1 MSKPTIKYNP
11 RGEDGNIFVI
21 LAKTREALRKQRRL
35 QDYNDCWHAVQKCKS
50 YEEALE
56 IIRRY
61 VNLVEVKS
69 WDYGIIDLYHIYQ
82 KVS

>member
-69 WDYGIIDLYHIYQ
+69 
-82 KVS
+82 